1 MGYGHPP
8 LEPGGSNT
16 HRGGFM
22 RNSKGVRHI
31 LLVLVAAALV
41 LPQAMVASPAV
52 GQHGNA
58 TLDFE
63 QIAIE
68 YVRAHAAELGLDADD
83 VAEIRVSASYTSQ
96 HNRVTHVYLRQ
107 QRGGIDVEN
116 ANMTVNI
123 DRHGV
128 VLFIGNRFVSLPPP
142 SGTVTLTAVEA
153 AEAAASELGIKSGG
167 EIQVLER
174 SGGVTRAAEL
184 SKGGVSAR
192 KIPAKLVYA
201 FDGADLVL
209 AWNVEIEETDFDHW
223 WSATVNAET
232 GELLS
237 KYDFVDHDNA
247 GQVAMSLASNKGISA
262 STFAPA
268 PGKGTG
274 VGDGSSYNVYE
285 HPKESPL
292 DGPRTIVDD
301 PAHFIASPYGWHD
314 TDKAA
319 GPEFTVT
326 RGNNV
331 HAYTDHNNDGV
342 PDPGSDPDGGPGL
355 DFSHPVDLTQ
365 HPHTYSDAAVT
376 NLFYWNNIIH
386 DLTHEYG
393 FTEEAGNFQVNN
405 YGRGGLGG
413 DDVRAEAQDGGGMN
427 NANFSTGAEG
437 SRPRMQMYLWQ
448 HSRPNRVTIDPP
460 SSAAGTYQASF
471 AEFGPEVTLAGTSGS
486 IALVNDGVATPPAG
500 TVTDACEPLVG
511 FPSGSI
517 ALLDRGSCNFTVKV
531 KNAQNAGAIAAIVA
545 NNVPGNPG
553 SMGGDDATI
562 TIPSVMVSLDAGNT
576 IKAGLPATGTI
587 SADPARSVNR
597 DGDFDAGIIAHEY
610 GHGISN
616 RLTGGPATTGC
627 LSGQEQ
633 MGEGWSDFMAVVL
646 TGMASDDRENRGVG
660 NYALYNDVGRSGP
673 GIRPTPYSTN
683 TSINPAT
690 YDTIKTAAVPHG
702 VGYVW
707 NTMLWEVYWNLI
719 DKHGFNP
726 DLYDETGGGGNV
738 LTLQLVM
745 DGMKFQACRPGFV
758 DGRDAILAADQ
769 ALTNGDNQC
778 EIWAGFAKRG
788 LGFSAIQGSS
798 ASRSDGTQAFDTH
811 PDCAA
816 VAEVDPDSI
825 SRSVREG
832 NIANTNL
839 RIINASA
846 RHADDLTWEIT
857 ETASDC
863 ATPSDLTWVTLSE
876 TSGTIRGGRHENVRV
891 RFNSSGITAPATMTG
906 KLCLATNDATNPVI
920 EIPLTFEVRNF

>member
-1 MGYGHPP
+1 
-8 LEPGGSNT
+8 
-16 HRGGFM
+16 M
-22 RNSKGVRHI
+22 RNSKGVRRI
-31 LLVLVAAALV
+31 LLVLMAATLI
-41 LPQAMVASPAV
+41 LPQAMAASPAV
-52 GQHGNA
+52 GQQE
-58 TLDFE
+58 LDFE
-63 QIAIE
+63 KIAID
-68 YVRAHAAELGLDADD
+68 YVRAHAADFGLDADD

-107 QRGGIDVEN
+107 QRGGIDVQD
-116 ANMTVNI
+116 ANMTVNL
-123 DRHGV
+123 DKHGE
-128 VLFIGNRFVSLPPP
+128 VLFIGNRFVQLPPP
-142 SGTVTLTAVEA
+142 TGTATLTAVEA
-153 AEAAASELGIKSGG
+153 AEAAAAELGIKAESN
-167 EIQVLER
+167 IQVLER
-174 SGGVTRAAEL
+174 SGGVARATEL
-184 SKGGVSAR
+184 SGGGVSAR
-192 KIPAKLVYA
+192 KIPAKLVYELV
-201 FDGADLVL
+201 DGDLVL
-209 AWNVEIEETDFDHW
+209 AWNVEIEETSFDHW
-223 WSATVNAET
+223 WSANVDAET

-237 KYDFVDHDNA
+237 KDDYVDHDNA
-247 GQVAMSLASNKGISA
+247 NNVALSLASNAGLA
-262 STFAPA
+262 ATALAPA

-285 HPKESPL
+285 LPKESPL

-314 TDKAA
+314 TDAVA

-331 HAYTDHNNDGV
+331 HAYTDHNNDGI

-355 DFSHPVDLTQ
+355 DFSYPVDLTQ
-365 HPHTYSDAAVT
+365 HPHTYANAAVT
-376 NLFYWNNIIH
+376 NLFYWNNIVH

-405 YGRGGLGG
+405 YGRGGLGN

-448 HSRPNRVTIDPP
+448 HGRPYTVTIDPP
-460 SSAAGTYQASF
+460 SSAAGSYQA
-471 AEFGPEVTLAGTSGS
+471 AGANFGPALDLTGISGS
-486 IALVNDGVATPPAG
+486 VVLVNDGIGVSP
-500 TVTDACEPLVG
+500 TDACEPLVG
-511 FPSGSI
+511 FPAGSI
-517 ALLDRGSCNFTVKV
+517 ALLDRGNCDFVVKV
-531 KNAQNAGAIAAIVA
+531 KNAQNAGATAAIVA
-545 NNVPGNPG
+545 SNVAGNPTT
-553 SMGGDDATI
+553 MGGTDPTI
-562 TIPSVMVSLDAGNT
+562 TIPSVMISQAAGVT
-576 IKAGLPATGTI
+576 IKAGLPANGKI
-587 SADPARSVNR
+587 ALDPARSVNR

-646 TGMASDDRENRGVG
+646 TGMASDNRESRGVG

-683 TSINPAT
+683 KSINPST

-707 NTMLWEVYWNLI
+707 NSMLWEVYWNLI
-719 DKHGFNP
+719 DKHGFHP
-726 DLYDETGGGGNV
+726 DLYDETKWKKGGNI

-745 DGMKFQACRPGFV
+745 DGMKFQACDPGFV

-769 ALTNGDNQC
+769 ALTDGDNQC

-788 LGFSAIQGSS
+788 LGYSAIQGTS

-811 PDCAA
+811 PDCASQA
-816 VAEVDPDSI
+816 DVDPDSI

-832 NIANTNL
+832 NTVNANLKISNF
-839 RIINASA
+839 ASPG
-846 RHADDLTWEIT
+846 ADRLTWEIT
-857 ETASDC
+857 ETTSDC
-863 ATPSDLTWVTLSE
+863 ATPSDLSWVTLSD
-876 TSGTIRGGRHENVRV
+876 TSGTVPGDRHDSVQV
-891 RFNSSGITAPATMTG
+891 RFNSAGIDAPATVTG
-906 KLCLATNDATNPVI
+906 KLCIATNDAANPVI
-920 EIPLTFEVRNF
+920 EVPLTLQVRD